1 MDNTSS
7 CSRILIKKKNNIEKH
22 GDAFNMSDKEKII
35 SALHL
40 VSGKKENVEKIAES
54 VDEFFKNLQLEIED
68 WKFSM
73 EEFSDGTRIFV
84 RFQIVVKK

>member
-7 CSRILIKKKNNIEKH
+7 RKSNLIQINIEKR
-22 GDAFNMSDKEKII
+22 GEKINMSDKEKII
-35 SALHL
+35 SALQL
-40 VSGKKENVEKIAES
+40 ISGKKENVEKIADS
-54 VDEFFKNLQLEIED
+54 VDKFFENLRLEIED

-73 EEFSDGTRIFV
+73 EEFSDGTRIFL

>member
-7 CSRILIKKKNNIEKH
+7 RARILIPIKVEKP
-22 GDAFNMSDKEKII
+22 GEVVNMSDKEKII

-40 VSGKKENVEKIAES
+40 INGKKENVEKIAES
-54 VDEFFKNLQLEIED
+54 VDKFFENLRLEIED
-68 WKFSM
+68 WKFSI

-84 RFQIVVKK
+84 RFQIIVKK

>member
-7 CSRILIKKKNNIEKH
+7 RARILIQISIEKR
-22 GDAFNMSDKEKII
+22 AEAINMSDKEKII

-40 VSGKKENVEKIAES
+40 INGKKENVEKIAES
-54 VDEFFKNLQLEIED
+54 VDKFFENLHLEIED

-73 EEFSDGTRIFV
+73 EEFSDGTRIFI
-84 RFQIVVKK
+84 RFQIIVRK

>member
-7 CSRILIKKKNNIEKH
+7 RARILISIKVEKP
-22 GDAFNMSDKEKII
+22 GEVVNMSDKEKII

-40 VSGKKENVEKIAES
+40 INGKKENVEKIAES
-54 VDEFFKNLQLEIED
+54 VDKFFENLHLEIED

-73 EEFSDGTRIFV
+73 EEFSDGTRIFI
-84 RFQIVVKK
+84 RFQIIVKK

>member
-7 CSRILIKKKNNIEKH
+7 RARILIQISIEKP
-22 GDAFNMSDKEKII
+22 GEKVNMSDKEKIV
-35 SALHL
+35 SALRL
-40 VSGKKENVEKIAES
+40 INGKKENVEKIAET
-54 VDEFFKNLQLEIED
+54 VDKFFEDLHLEIED

-73 EEFSDGTRIFV
+73 EELSDGTRIFV

>member
-7 CSRILIKKKNNIEKH
+7 RARILIQISIEKP
-22 GDAFNMSDKEKII
+22 GEKINMSDKEKIV
-35 SALHL
+35 SALRL
-40 VSGKKENVEKIAES
+40 INGKKENVEKIAET
-54 VDEFFKNLQLEIED
+54 VDKFFEDLHLEIED

>member
-1 MDNTSS
+1 MN
-7 CSRILIKKKNNIEKH
+7 
-22 GDAFNMSDKEKII
+22 DKEKIV
-35 SALHL
+35 SALRL
-40 VSGKKENVEKIAES
+40 INGKKENVEKIADT
-54 VDEFFKNLQLEIED
+54 VDKFFKDLHLEIED

>member
-7 CSRILIKKKNNIEKH
+7 RTRILVQISIEKS
-22 GDAFNMSDKEKII
+22 GEVDIMSDKEKII
-35 SALHL
+35 SALQL
-40 VSGKKENVEKIAES
+40 INGKKENVEKIAES
-54 VDEFFKNLQLEIED
+54 VDKFFENLRLEIED

-73 EEFSDGTRIFV
+73 EEFSDGTRIFI

>member
-7 CSRILIKKKNNIEKH
+7 RARILISIEVEKP
-22 GDAFNMSDKEKII
+22 GEVVNMSDKEKII

-40 VSGKKENVEKIAES
+40 INGKKENVEKIAES
-54 VDEFFKNLQLEIED
+54 VDKFFENLHLEIED

-73 EEFSDGTRIFV
+73 EEFSDGTRIFI
-84 RFQIVVKK
+84 RFQIIVKK

>member
-7 CSRILIKKKNNIEKH
+7 RARNLIQINIEKP
-22 GDAFNMSDKEKII
+22 GEKVNMSDKEKIV
-35 SALHL
+35 SALRL
-40 VSGKKENVEKIAES
+40 INGKKENVEKIADT
-54 VDEFFKNLQLEIED
+54 VDKFFEDLHLEMED

>member
-7 CSRILIKKKNNIEKH
+7 RARILIKICLGNFGEA
-22 GDAFNMSDKEKII
+22 DNMGDKEKII
-35 SALHL
+35 SALQL
-40 VSGKKENVEKIAES
+40 INGKKENVEKIAES
-54 VDEFFKNLQLEIED
+54 VDKFFENLHLEIED

-84 RFQIVVKK
+84 RFQIVVKR

>member
-1 MDNTSS
+1 MDDTSS
-7 CSRILIKKKNNIEKH
+7 RARILIQISKGKPGEKV
-22 GDAFNMSDKEKII
+22 NMSDKEKIV
-35 SALHL
+35 SALRL
-40 VSGKKENVEKIAES
+40 INGKKENVEKIAET
-54 VDEFFKNLQLEIED
+54 VEKFFEDLHLEIED

>member
-7 CSRILIKKKNNIEKH
+7 RKSNLIQINIEKR
-22 GDAFNMSDKEKII
+22 GEKIKMSDKEKII
-35 SALHL
+35 SALQL
-40 VSGKKENVEKIAES
+40 INGKKENVEKIAES
-54 VDEFFKNLQLEIED
+54 VDKFFENLRLEIED

-73 EEFSDGTRIFV
+73 EEFSDGTRIFL

>member
-7 CSRILIKKKNNIEKH
+7 RACILMQISIEKT
-22 GDAFNMSDKEKII
+22 GEVDNMSDKEKII

-40 VSGKKENVEKIAES
+40 INGKKENVEKIAES
-54 VDEFFKNLQLEIED
+54 VDKFFEDLHLEIED

-73 EEFSDGTRIFV
+73 EEFSDGTRIFI

>member
-7 CSRILIKKKNNIEKH
+7 RTRILIQIRIEKP
-22 GDAFNMSDKEKII
+22 GEADNMSDKEKIV
-35 SALHL
+35 SALRL
-40 VSGKKENVEKIAES
+40 INGKKENVEQIAES
-54 VDEFFKNLQLEIED
+54 VDKFFENLHLEIED

-73 EEFSDGTRIFV
+73 EEFSDGTRIFI

>member
-7 CSRILIKKKNNIEKH
+7 CARILIQISIEKP
-22 GDAFNMSDKEKII
+22 GEKVNMSDKERIV
-35 SALHL
+35 SALRL
-40 VSGKKENVEKIAES
+40 INGKKENVEKIAET
-54 VDEFFKNLQLEIED
+54 VDKFFEDLHLEIED

>member
-7 CSRILIKKKNNIEKH
+7 STRILIQINVEKP
-22 GDAFNMSDKEKII
+22 GEKINMSDKEKIV
-35 SALHL
+35 SALRL
-40 VSGKKENVEKIAES
+40 INGKKENVEKIAET
-54 VDEFFKNLQLEIED
+54 VDKFFEDLHLEIED

>member
-7 CSRILIKKKNNIEKH
+7 RTRILIQISIEKR
-22 GDAFNMSDKEKII
+22 GETVNMSDKEKIV
-35 SALHL
+35 SALRL
-40 VSGKKENVEKIAES
+40 INGKKENVEKIAES
-54 VDEFFKNLQLEIED
+54 VDKFFENLHLEIED

-84 RFQIVVKK
+84 RFQIIVKK

>member
-7 CSRILIKKKNNIEKH
+7 RTRILIQISIEKP
-22 GDAFNMSDKEKII
+22 GETVNMSDKEKIV
-35 SALHL
+35 SALRL
-40 VSGKKENVEKIAES
+40 INGKKENVEKIAES
-54 VDEFFKNLQLEIED
+54 VDKFFENLHLEIED

-84 RFQIVVKK
+84 RFQIIVKK

>member
-1 MDNTSS
+1 MIQIS
-7 CSRILIKKKNNIEKH
+7 IEKP
-22 GDAFNMSDKEKII
+22 GEKVNMSDKEKIV

-40 VSGKKENVEKIAES
+40 INGKKENVEKIAES
-54 VDEFFKNLQLEIED
+54 VDKFFEDLHLEIED

-73 EEFSDGTRIFV
+73 EEFSDGTRIFI

>member
-1 MDNTSS
+1 MN
-7 CSRILIKKKNNIEKH
+7 
-22 GDAFNMSDKEKII
+22 DKEKII
-35 SALHL
+35 SALQL
-40 VSGKKENVEKIAES
+40 INGKKENVEKIAET
-54 VDEFFKNLQLEIED
+54 VEKFFEDLHLEIED

>member
-7 CSRILIKKKNNIEKH
+7 RARILIQISIEKP
-22 GDAFNMSDKEKII
+22 GEKVNMSDKEKIV
-35 SALHL
+35 SALRL
-40 VSGKKENVEKIAES
+40 INGKKENVEKIAET
-54 VDEFFKNLQLEIED
+54 VEKFFEDLHLEIED

>member
-7 CSRILIKKKNNIEKH
+7 RARILIQISIEKP
-22 GDAFNMSDKEKII
+22 GEKVNMSDKEKIV
-35 SALHL
+35 SALRL
-40 VSGKKENVEKIAES
+40 INGKKENVEKIAES
-54 VDEFFKNLQLEIED
+54 VDKFFENLHLEIED

-84 RFQIVVKK
+84 RFQIIVKK

>member
-1 MDNTSS
+1 MV
-7 CSRILIKKKNNIEKH
+7 
-22 GDAFNMSDKEKII
+22 NMSDKEKIV
-35 SALHL
+35 SALRL
-40 VSGKKENVEKIAES
+40 INGKKENVEKIAET
-54 VDEFFKNLQLEIED
+54 VEKFFEDLHLEIED

>member
-7 CSRILIKKKNNIEKH
+7 RARILIQINIEKP
-22 GDAFNMSDKEKII
+22 GEKVNMSDKEKIV

-40 VSGKKENVEKIAES
+40 INGIKENVEKIVES
-54 VDEFFKNLQLEIED
+54 VDKFFKNLLLEIED

-73 EEFSDGTRIFV
+73 EEFSDGSRIFV
-84 RFQIVVKK
+84 RFQIVIKK

>member
-7 CSRILIKKKNNIEKH
+7 RKSNLIQINIEKR
-22 GDAFNMSDKEKII
+22 GEKINMSDKEKII
-35 SALHL
+35 SALQL
-40 VSGKKENVEKIAES
+40 INGKKENVEKIAES
-54 VDEFFKNLQLEIED
+54 VDKFFENLRLEIED

>member
-7 CSRILIKKKNNIEKH
+7 RARILIPIKVEKP
-22 GDAFNMSDKEKII
+22 GEVVNMSDKEKII

-40 VSGKKENVEKIAES
+40 INGKKENVEKIAES
-54 VDEFFKNLQLEIED
+54 VDKFFENLHLEIED

-73 EEFSDGTRIFV
+73 EEFSDGTRIFI
-84 RFQIVVKK
+84 RFQILVKK

>member
-7 CSRILIKKKNNIEKH
+7 RARILIQISIKKPGEKV
-22 GDAFNMSDKEKII
+22 NMSDKEKIV
-35 SALHL
+35 SALRL
-40 VSGKKENVEKIAES
+40 INGKKENVEKIAET
-54 VDEFFKNLQLEIED
+54 VEKFFEDLHLEIED

-73 EEFSDGTRIFV
+73 EEFSDGTRIFI